1 MRIGIIG
8 TGNVGSAVG
17 TRWALAG
24 HDVMFGARD
33 AKSPQGQALVAAAGK
48 SARAGTVG
56 AAARLRRRRPGPA
69 RPGAPARAARDALDL
84 ARVPGRPRPE
94 HRVPPD
100 AAQLTPLRRED

>member
-33 AKSPQGQALVAAAGK
+33 AKSPKVQALVAAAGK
-48 SARAGTVG
+48 SARAGTVPE
-56 AAARLRRRRPGPA
+56 AAAVGPVVVLATPFEATESAIRQAGDPGGKVEIDCTNQLRH
-69 RPGAPARAARDALDL
+69 ALQSL
-84 ARVPGRPRPE
+84 SAG
-94 HRVPPD
+94 H
-100 AAQLTPLRRED
+100 T